1 MAPIENQFISNKSCT
16 MYVKGGAEINLI
28 WRNALLAI
36 RKRGD
41 N

>member
-1 MAPIENQFISNKSCT
+1 
-16 MYVKGGAEINLI
+16 MYVKGGTEINLI